1 MVGSVPA
8 PSLALVS
15 AISAS
20 ALSAVLLIALRR
32 KKAFN
37 ALPAY
42 ELPEWLKWLEE
53 SSSHLRVR
61 MREWEDG
68 HWRKSS
74 GWHGSDLIH
83 SENSAVYIPCYFYSP
98 LEKKLQGPV
107 VFGSS
112 AESHR
117 GFCHGGAMTS
127 AFDDLLGH
135 LAFLAA
141 ATGPWDGATVQIN
154 CKLSKPVRVGQTL
167 LLEGHVT
174 KQERRKVFVE
184 AKLLD
189 ANGDVYGMMDGISI
203 VGAKIQSEESELD
216 RRQWHFDNELRGVVD
231 SPDHRHL
238 LQ

>member
-1 MVGSVPA
+1 MTTVSKSPVS
-8 PSLALVS
+8 SLALVS

-20 ALSAVLLIALRR
+20 ALSALLLLVMTRRR
-32 KKAFN
+32 KTA
-37 ALPAY
+37 AY

-83 SENSAVYIPCYFYSP
+83 SPHSAVYIPCYFYSP
-98 LEKKLQGPV
+98 LEKRLQGPV
-107 VFGSS
+107 IFGSG

-154 CKLSKPVRVGQTL
+154 CKLCKPVRVGQTL
-167 LLEGHVT
+167 LLDGNVT
-174 KQERRKVFVE
+174 KHERRKVFVE

-189 ANGDVYGMMDGISI
+189 ANGDIYATMDGLSI
-203 VGAKIQSEESELD
+203 VGAKIQSEESEID
-216 RRQWHFDNELRGVVD
+216 RRQWHFDNELRTILD